1 MTQDGW
7 KALVGILLLG
17 VWVGLVVA
25 QVPHAEDIISGIK
38 MALTGLATH
47 YLTTFAPSQQTTATD
62 GPVAPPAPNKVA

>member
-7 KALVGILLLG
+7 KALVGMVLLG

-38 MALTGLATH
+38 MSLTGLATH
-47 YLTTFAPSQQTTATD
+47 YLTTFSPQQTTATD
-62 GPVAPPAPNKVA
+62 GPAAPPPNKVA